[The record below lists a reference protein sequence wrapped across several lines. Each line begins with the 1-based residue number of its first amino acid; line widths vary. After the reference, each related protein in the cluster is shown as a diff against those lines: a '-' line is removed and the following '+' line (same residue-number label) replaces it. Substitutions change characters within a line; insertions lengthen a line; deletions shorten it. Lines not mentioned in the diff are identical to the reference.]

1 MDDLNIILPVY
12 NEKETLEELL
22 TEWADHLRPL
32 SLKYHFVICEDGS
45 TDGTKEL
52 LESLKTKYPIIL
64 SQKEE
69 RRGYGGAVIDG
80 IQTSDAQYIL
90 CVDSD
95 GQCDPADFAKFWQE
109 RETSQVLIGWR
120 VHRADNSQRK
130 LFSGLFRTVF
140 QILFPIPI
148 HDPSAPYVLFKKS
161 TIVPYTKYLRYL
173 KEGFW
178 WGFIGMC
185 VKMGLSVKELAINH
199 RLRIKGETQVYLLKK
214 IPSIAVRNFI
224 GLIRLWLSSK

>member
-12 NEKETLEELL
+12 NEKETLGELL
-22 TEWADHLRPL
+22 IEWVEHIQPL
-32 SLKYHFVICEDGS
+32 GLKYHFVVCEDGS

-80 IQTSDAQYIL
+80 IQTADAQYIL

-95 GQCDPADFAKFWQE
+95 GQCDPADFAKFWRE

-120 VHRADNSQRK
+120 VNRADSAQRK
-130 LFSGLFRTVF
+130 LFSGLFKTVF

-148 HDPSAPYVLFKKS
+148 HDPSAPYVLFEKS
-161 TIVPYTKYLRYL
+161 IIFPYIEYLRYL

-178 WGFIGMC
+178 WGFVGMC
-185 VKMGLSVKELAINH
+185 VKVGLSIKELTINH
-199 RLRIKGETQVYLLKK
+199 RLRAKGETQVYHLKK
-214 IPSIAVRNFI
+214 IPSIAVRNLI
-224 GLIRLWLSSK
+224 GLVRLRFRA